1 MRVFL
6 VGILTICFWN
16 ESISQQVKIEY
27 DKKRNVGTIKSFQF
41 GESQITTPK
50 DQKQVTDNLLNQWI
64 VNSITDVMKFNQI
77 NQIDSLADV
86 VITYAFGVLARTDY
100 ERLGPLAQTPGTQ
113 QTGSY
118 KFDYRQSTL
127 VIDLNDRS
135 GNLLYRINATNNLTS
150 PVTERLVFAIT
161 YRGFKKFNRLHKLK
175 KK

>member
-6 VGILTICFWN
+6 IGLLTICFCN
-16 ESISQQVKIEY
+16 ESFSQQVKIEF
-27 DKKRNVGTIKSFQF
+27 DKKRDLKTIRTFQF

-50 DQKQVTDNLLNQWI
+50 DQKQVADNLLNQWI
-64 VNSITDVMKFNQI
+64 VTSIADVMKYNQI
-77 NQIDSLADV
+77 NQTDSLADI

-113 QTGSY
+113 QTGSF

-127 VIDLNDRS
+127 VIDLNDYN
-135 GNLLYRINATNNLTS
+135 GNLLYRISATNNLTS
-150 PVTERLVFAIT
+150 PINERLIFATT
-161 YRGFKKFNRLHKLK
+161 YRGFKKFNKLHKRK